1 MSLNVELG
9 RDTQLAPSGET
20 RTLLWECIFE
30 NLLFQ
35 LFSYHLLHRTYSLI
49 CWPST
54 SFTFWAPWRCSVCTL
69 FQEDLLT
76 SCLQLSATSLTS
88 GCCLSQGLTIWA
100 SHHLGDRARQG
111 YKCLA
116 PGSLMLLAETWAS
129 CVLVQLPLLPQSC
142 FFMLPSTDIDLNN
155 ILH

>member
-1 MSLNVELG
+1 MAPLARLEHYYENVSLKIYFFNFFP
-9 RDTQLAPSGET
+9 TIYY
-20 RTLLWECIFE
+20 RT
-30 NLLFQ
+30 
-35 LFSYHLLHRTYSLI
+35 SSLI

-88 GCCLSQGLTIWA
+88 RCCLSQGLTIWA

-116 PGSLMLLAETWAS
+116 PGSLMLLAETWVSLATGSAS
-129 CVLVQLPLLPQSC
+129 TSAPVLLLHAS
-142 FFMLPSTDIDLNN
+142 F
-155 ILH
+155 HRY